1 MILLSPFFLIL
12 YSENVLLLHGMKN
25 PRFSNRGFMLLCV
38 VLVCLHEHE
47 PAGPCNTVFSSA
59 VQTYCKPPPMDNFDH
74 YTMTGGFRR

>member
-47 PAGPCNTVFSSA
+47 PADPCNMASFSVVWA
-59 VQTYCKPPPMDNFDH
+59 
-74 YTMTGGFRR
+74 